1 MDWLTLLTKLVD
13 NLPQILL
20 GLAAVSWGVARVVE
34 ARAKGNPA
42 QTWEDDWAPW
52 LQTVAAILA
61 KGIDML
67 ATWQASKGNTK
78 LQTGEKKLEAMKLK
92 VAELEALWKSGRKRD
107 AITELFAWY
116 VDLQG
121 KVERLTPP
129 TSVPPAG
136 SQVR

>member
-1 MDWLTLLTKLVD
+1 MDWLTLASKLVD

-42 QTWEDDWAPW
+42 LTWEDDWAPW

-67 ATWQASKGNTK
+67 ATWKASKGDK
-78 LQTGEKKLEAMKLK
+78 SLQTGEAKLEAMKIK
-92 VAELEALWKSGRKRD
+92 VSELEALWKSGRKRD

-121 KVERLTPP
+121 KAERVMPP
-129 TSVPPAG
+129 ASVPPAG
-136 SQVR
+136 SQVK